1 MGYVFAT
8 SVTSLVTLVG
18 LATFL
23 GGFVDREARAW
34 SIPGSI
40 LFVGGMILYVFV
52 DIREVLI
59 AHTRR
64 IKDGNE

>member
-1 MGYVFAT
+1 MGYIFAT
-8 SVTSLVTLVG
+8 SVACLVTLVR
-18 LATFL
+18 LVMFL
-23 GGFVDREARAW
+23 GGFVAREALAW

-40 LFVGGMILYVFV
+40 LFVGGMILCVPV

-64 IKDGNE
+64 VKDKNQ